1 MSALEKAW
9 EPHTPGVTPAA
20 GILESQ
26 GKTSK
31 YALWKMSL
39 WGGVDSPGST
49 PTLFLAYWEAGTRE
63 GSPGLSAAPLE
74 VSRATSRGWFGA
86 AQATVTVGDED
97 IFRAESGSSFS
108 PSL

>member
-1 MSALEKAW
+1 MLC
-9 EPHTPGVTPAA
+9 
-20 GILESQ
+20 
-26 GKTSK
+26 GKC
-31 YALWKMSL
+31 L
-39 WGGVDSPGST
+39 WGDSPGPTS
-49 PTLFLAYWEAGTRE
+49 TLFLAYWEAGTRE

-86 AQATVTVGDED
+86 AAQATVSVGDED